1 MNKYHLSHFECFTL
15 YSPNNNFAYIF
26 FILSLQNIQ
35 SKNNIKHMIYYN
47 RLNINQNNKSEIE
60 DFTIL
65 KGMVNLVYK
74 ICKPHKGTINFNLKN
89 LQTDMT
95 INVIGTT
102 SITYNK

>member
-1 MNKYHLSHFECFTL
+1 
-15 YSPNNNFAYIF
+15 
-26 FILSLQNIQ
+26 
-35 SKNNIKHMIYYN
+35 MIYYN

-65 KGMVNLVYK
+65 KDMENLVYK
-74 ICKPHKGTINFNLKN
+74 ICRPLKGTTNFNLKN

-95 INVIGTT
+95 INVIGIR